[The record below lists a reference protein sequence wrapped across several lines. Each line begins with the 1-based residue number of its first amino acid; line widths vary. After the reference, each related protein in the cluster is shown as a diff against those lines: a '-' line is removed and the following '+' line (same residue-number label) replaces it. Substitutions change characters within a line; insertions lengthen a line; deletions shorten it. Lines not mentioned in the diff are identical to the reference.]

1 MGDEPESNTPQEEY
15 LKDARELQGYCAQ
28 KREILSSQGMSRTKW
43 NKRLHVASGVI
54 ALFSGGAVTAVFTEL
69 TSSLVVKIFAA
80 AFAFSS
86 GIISLVASTMFDT
99 KETQSMFD
107 GANQY
112 LVLRDQLGLLVHEAW
127 LIDAKQIL
135 DRLKKL
141 RAEYAQASRA
151 YDRLLNR

>member
-28 KREILSSQGMSRTKW
+28 KREMSSQGMSRTKW

-112 LVLRDQLGLLVHEAW
+112 LVLRLGLLVHEAW